1 MMMQEKNPFASRE
14 LVGGRICLDFANT
27 LGQHEPEPQSEWL
40 ASYDDLVWWALRA
53 EIVPEAEAAALFERA
68 RAHPGEA
75 AEVFRRTLE
84 LREAVF
90 RIFSAAAARRDPER
104 GDLEELN
111 REMALAMPHAR
122 VAPVSTGCNCD
133 WAWEETGALDRVLWP
148 VARSAAE
155 ALTSEDVGRI
165 GECAGEGCQWLY
177 VDTSRNHS
185 RRWCVMSDC
194 GNRAKAKRHY
204 HRAKAGAGG
213 D

>member
-1 MMMQEKNPFASRE
+1 MTTQNPFAEKE

-27 LGQHEPEPQSEWL
+27 LGQHEPEPLSEWL

-53 EIVPEAEAAALFERA
+53 DILPPSQAEALFARA
-68 RAHPGEA
+68 RAHPAEA
-75 AEVFRRTLE
+75 AEVFARALA

-90 RIFSAAAARRDPER
+90 RIFSAAAARRDP
-104 GDLEELN
+104 DPADVALLNAEL
-111 REMALAMPHAR
+111 ALAMPHAR
-122 VAPVSTGCNCD
+122 VAPVTHGGCGCD

-155 ALTSEDVGRI
+155 ALTSDDVRRI
-165 GECAGEGCQWLY
+165 GECAGEECQWLY

-185 RRWCVMSDC
+185 RRWCVMADC

-204 HRAKAGAGG
+204 HRQKAGAEG

>member
-1 MMMQEKNPFASRE
+1 MDTDNPFAAKE

-27 LGQHEPEPQSEWL
+27 LGQHEPEPLSEWL

-53 EIVPEAEAAALFERA
+53 DVVPEEEAPALFERA

-75 AEVFRRTLE
+75 AEVFRRAIV

-90 RIFSAAAARRDPER
+90 RIFSSAAAKRDPDPA
-104 GDLEELN
+104 DLEALN
-111 REMALAMPHAR
+111 RELAVAMPHAR
-122 VAPVSTGCNCD
+122 VAPVRAGACNCD

-165 GECAGEGCQWLY
+165 GECAGEECQWLY

-204 HRAKAGAGG
+204 HRSKAGT
-213 D
+213 

>member
-1 MMMQEKNPFASRE
+1 MHDENPFAAKE

-27 LGQHEPEPQSEWL
+27 LGQHEPEPLSEWL
-40 ASYDDLVWWALRA
+40 STYDDLVWWALRA
-53 EIVPEAEAAALFERA
+53 DILPATEAEALFARA
-68 RAHPGEA
+68 RAHPAEA
-75 AEVFRRTLE
+75 AEVFARAIT

-90 RIFSAAAARRDPER
+90 RIFSAAAAGKRDPAP
-104 GDLEELN
+104 GDMEILN
-111 REMALAMPHAR
+111 RELALAMPHAR
-122 VAPVSTGCNCD
+122 VAPAGQGGACD

-155 ALTSEDVGRI
+155 ALTSDDVRRI
-165 GECAGEGCQWLY
+165 GECAGEACQWLY

-204 HRAKAGAGG
+204 HRQKAGTEG

>member
-1 MMMQEKNPFASRE
+1 MQTENPFAGKE

-27 LGQHEPEPQSEWL
+27 LGQHEPEPLSEWL

-53 EIVPEAEAAALFERA
+53 EIVPEAEGEALFVRA
-68 RAHPGEA
+68 RTHPAEA
-75 AEVFRRTLE
+75 AEVFRRAIE

-90 RIFSAAAARRDPER
+90 RIFSAAAAKRDPER
-104 GDLEELN
+104 ADLEVLN
-111 REMALAMPHAR
+111 RELALAMPHAR
-122 VAPVSTGCNCD
+122 VAPVSTGCSCD

-165 GECAGEGCQWLY
+165 GECAGEACQWLY

-204 HRAKAGAGG
+204 HRTKTGKGE
-213 D
+213 

>member
-1 MMMQEKNPFASRE
+1 MKDENPFAAKE

-27 LGQHEPEPQSEWL
+27 LGQHEPEPLSEWL

-53 EIVPEAEAAALFERA
+53 DIVPQAEASALFERA
-68 RAHPGEA
+68 RKHPEEA
-75 AEVFRRTLE
+75 AEVFRRAIE

-90 RIFSAAAARRDPER
+90 RIFSAAAAKRDPER
-104 GDLEELN
+104 ADLEVLN
-111 REMALAMPHAR
+111 RELALAMPHAR
-122 VAPVSTGCNCD
+122 VAPVVQGGCNCD

-204 HRAKAGAGG
+204 HRAKAGTGG
-213 D
+213 A